1 MSLFLPKYETLVD
14 LFQESVSQYADR
26 PLFLSGPPNRRAMS
40 YDDFGRE
47 VDRLRGGLATLGI
60 EEGDRVGI
68 VSINRPE
75 WAVAAYATYGL
86 GAAFVSM
93 YDHQRLDE
101 IVYILRDSGVRVV
114 FVSSPLFLE
123 AINAKK
129 AELPELEHIISI
141 DEPPVAG
148 VLSYRELIERGTER
162 PAPLITPKSSS
173 VAAFIYTSGT
183 TGRPKGVKLSH
194 SNLASNVSALE
205 RVFPVRSDDRSLS
218 ILPWSHIFGQV
229 AELHILFSRGA
240 SIAFSTGAV
249 HLESDLKRVKP
260 TVLITVPRIL
270 IAMMETIHERV
281 AAERPYK
288 QRVFSKA
295 MENIEKRNQLARE
308 RRSSGMVDLLD
319 RVFDRFVFERVR
331 QELGGSLRLV
341 VSGGAP
347 LSREVAE
354 FIDALGIPVYEGY
367 GLTETSPIVATNYPG
382 SRRVG
387 TVGKPIPGVQ
397 VEIDT
402 EVRDHRSHGEIIV
415 FGHGVMLGYHGL
427 EEENEAIFVER
438 DGRRGIR
445 TGDTGYFD
453 GQGFLHLTGR
463 VKEQYKLSNGKY
475 VVPSALEQKLRE
487 SAFIDNLMVYGEGR
501 DFNVALIVPNFE
513 KLSEWA
519 AARGLPTDLD
529 SLIHHP
535 EVRALYEREII
546 QHSGSFKGY
555 EHIRRFRLVTEPFT
569 PENGLLTPTLKIRRE
584 QILERYG
591 DALFA
596 LYDERMNPSTERG

>member
-14 LFQESVSQYADR
+14 LFQESVSRYAER
-26 PLFLSGPPNRRAMS
+26 PLFLPGPPNRRAMT
-40 YDDFGRE
+40 YDAFGRE
-47 VDRLRGGLATLGI
+47 VDRLRGGLASLGLTDD
-60 EEGDRVGI
+60 DRIAI
-68 VSINRPE
+68 VSTNRPE

-101 IVYILRDSGVRVV
+101 IVYILRDSGSRAVLI
-114 FVSSPLFLE
+114 SSPLLIE
-123 AINAKK
+123 AIEARR
-129 AELPELEHIISI
+129 AELPELEFIISI
-141 DEPPVAG
+141 DEPPMAG
-148 VLSYRELIERGTER
+148 ALSYSELIDRGTE
-162 PAPLITPKSSS
+162 APSAIITPKASS

-194 SNLASNVSALE
+194 LNLASNVSALE

-260 TVLITVPRIL
+260 SVLITVPRIL

-331 QELGGSLRLV
+331 EELGGSLRLV

-427 EEENEAIFVER
+427 DEENAAVFVER

-453 GQGFLHLTGR
+453 GKGFLHLTGR

-475 VVPSALEQKLRE
+475 VVPSALEEHLKE
-487 SAFIDNLMVYGEGR
+487 SVYIENVMVHGEGE

-519 AARGLPTDLD
+519 AARGLPTELE
-529 SLIHHP
+529 SILVHP
-535 EVRALYEREII
+535 EVESLYRREISKY
-546 QHSGSFKGY
+546 SGPFKGY
-555 EHIRRFRLVTEPFT
+555 EHIRRFKLLMDSFT
-569 PENGLLTPTLKIRRE
+569 PENGLLTPTLKIRRA

-591 DALFA
+591 DVLAA
-596 LYDERMNPSTERG
+596 LYDEQMKQGMGRG

>member
-14 LFQESVSQYADR
+14 LFQESVAGYAER
-26 PLFLSGPPNRRAMS
+26 PLFLPGPPNRRAMT
-40 YDDFGRE
+40 YDAFGRE
-47 VDRLRGGLATLGI
+47 VDRLRGGLVALGLSD
-60 EEGDRVGI
+60 EDRIAI
-68 VSINRPE
+68 VSTNRPE
-75 WAVAAYATYGL
+75 WAVAAYAAYGL

-101 IVYILRDSGVRVV
+101 IVYILRDSGSRAVLI
-114 FVSSPLFLE
+114 SSPLLLE
-123 AINAKK
+123 AITARK
-129 AELPELEHIISI
+129 AELPDLEFIISI
-141 DEPPVAG
+141 DEPPIAG
-148 VLSYRELIERGTER
+148 VLSYRELIDRGTEN
-162 PAPLITPKSSS
+162 PSPIITPKASS

-194 SNLASNVSALE
+194 LNLASNVSALE
-205 RVFPVRSDDRSLS
+205 RVFPVRGDDRSLS

-249 HLESDLKRVKP
+249 HLEADLKRVKP

-270 IAMMETIHERV
+270 SGIMDTILDRV
-281 AAERPYK
+281 AAESPYK
-288 QRVFSKA
+288 RRAFEKA
-295 MENIEKRNQLARE
+295 MENIERRNRLARE

-331 QELGGSLRLV
+331 EALGGSLRLA

-347 LSREVAE
+347 LARDVAE
-354 FIDALGIPVYEGY
+354 FIDALGVPVYEGY

-382 SRRVG
+382 SRRAG

-397 VEIDT
+397 IEIDT
-402 EVRDHRSHGEIIV
+402 EVKDHKSHGEIIV
-415 FGHGVMLGYHGL
+415 FGHGVMVGYHGL
-427 EEENEAIFVER
+427 EEENAAIFVER
-438 DGRRGIR
+438 GGRRGIR

-475 VVPSALEQKLRE
+475 VVPSALEEKLKE
-487 SAFIDNLMVYGEGR
+487 SAFIESVMIHGEGE
-501 DFNVALIVPNFE
+501 DYNVALIVPNFM

-519 AARGLPTDLD
+519 ASRGLPTDITTILA
-529 SLIHHP
+529 HP
-535 EVRALYEREII
+535 EAKALYEREISK
-546 QHSGSFKGY
+546 HCGAFKGY
-555 EHIRRFRLVTEPFT
+555 EHIRRFILASEPFT

-584 QILERYG
+584 PIMERYG
-591 DALFA
+591 EALLA
-596 LYDERMNPSTERG
+596 LYDERMDMSTERG